1 MMKLSKGIAMVK
13 LGVVGT
19 LMLGLTAC
27 GGQDVTGDLKDDSTV
42 ITTEVD
48 KTTEAETEVDK
59 TTEAETEADKTTEAE
74 TEADKTTEVVED
86 TTAKT
91 MTVYYS
97 DGTEETV
104 TDNGDETWV
113 TPQGA
118 VYYEGTDGV
127 LRARGAEDLFIENP
141 AQ

>member
-1 MMKLSKGIAMVK
+1 MNCRYGIRFVK
-13 LGVVGT
+13 QL
-19 LMLGLTAC
+19 
-27 GGQDVTGDLKDDSTV
+27 Q
-42 ITTEVD
+42 ID
-48 KTTEAETEVDK
+48 KTTEA
-59 TTEAETEADKTTEAE
+59 
-74 TEADKTTEVVED
+74 VED

-113 TPQGA
+113 TSQGA